1 MELEII
7 IDYKEGMIIISSIKY
22 ADEMEQELIKR
33 GIKNYLRLKA

>member
-1 MELEII
+1 
-7 IDYKEGMIIISSIKY
+7 MIIISSIKY